1 VTRLAARYDAPAMST
16 HLHDQTRT
24 ADVLII
30 GAGASGAATAA
41 MLAEAGFDVVCLE
54 QGNWQDAQKYPTAD
68 PDYEFKGMSSWS
80 YNPNIRKL
88 PEDYPVNTADT
99 PINPVMFN
107 GVGGSTIMWAAHTPR
122 FHPSDFRVNSLDGVA
137 EDWPISYAD
146 LEPWYDLNDGIMGCS
161 GIAGDPANPPRSP
174 RPMPPLPIGHDGE
187 MIAGAFERL
196 GWHWWPSDAYINS
209 IRYGEGRDACNFC
222 GHNLMGCSQ
231 RAKSSTDLNYWPRA
245 ISDGAELRTGCRV
258 SEITMDSL
266 GRATG
271 ANYFDAGGDIQH
283 QAARSVIMASNG
295 VGTPRLLLMSKSDAH
310 PNGLAN
316 GSGLVGKNLMFHA
329 FAEVVG
335 IFPPHEEPWVG
346 PVANILLSQEFYETN
361 PDNDFVRGYTFQM
374 ARGQGPGS
382 TARGGFI
389 ERIPWGKD
397 HHDVMTKRFRNT
409 LGFGIIGDDLPEEHN
424 TVTLDPNLKDS
435 SGLPAP
441 KITYVLSENS
451 RKLLNHAMARGKEVL
466 EEAGAI
472 EILYDPLMAESGWH
486 LLGTARMGN
495 DPERSVVDA
504 NGQSHEVDNLFIV
517 DGSVFVTGAAVNP
530 TPTIQALA
538 LRTADYIA
546 NERQDLKG

>member
-1 VTRLAARYDAPAMST
+1 
-16 HLHDQTRT
+16 
-24 ADVLII
+24 
-30 GAGASGAATAA
+30 
-41 MLAEAGFDVVCLE
+41 
-54 QGNWQDAQKYPTAD
+54 
-68 PDYEFKGMSSWS
+68 
-80 YNPNIRKL
+80 
-88 PEDYPVNTADT
+88 
-99 PINPVMFN
+99 
-107 GVGGSTIMWAAHTPR
+107 
-122 FHPSDFRVNSLDGVA
+122 
-137 EDWPISYAD
+137 
-146 LEPWYDLNDGIMGCS
+146 
-161 GIAGDPANPPRSP
+161 
-174 RPMPPLPIGHDGE
+174 
-187 MIAGAFERL
+187 
-196 GWHWWPSDAYINS
+196 
-209 IRYGEGRDACNFC
+209 
-222 GHNLMGCSQ
+222 
-231 RAKSSTDLNYWPRA
+231 
-245 ISDGAELRTGCRV
+245 
-258 SEITMDSL
+258 MDSL